1 MTSPPMTVADLVRGA
16 RRRLGDATFDPSARE
31 AFLLV
36 GHVLGLT
43 EEQVIARDDA
53 SVCAETV
60 ERFEALL
67 ARRLRGEPVA
77 YLFGRREFWGREFF
91 VDSRVLVPRPESE
104 HLVETALEVLSPE
117 GLVLDLGTGSGCLA
131 VTLAVEVG
139 VAVVATD
146 RSPAALAVARRNA
159 LRHGVEDRVRL
170 LTSIWWDAIGPA
182 TFDLV
187 VANPPYL
194 ADRVRGDLS
203 PEIVDHEPAAAL
215 FAGPTGLEA
224 YEAILDGARSVS
236 PRAPLIL
243 EIGAGQ
249 LEELSRLARELGW
262 SIEDVRTDYGG
273 SQRVVVLRL
282 AKSTAGRG
290 R

>member
-1 MTSPPMTVADLVRGA
+1 MTSPPVTVADLVRGA
-16 RRRLGDATFDPSARE
+16 RRRLGDARFDPSTRE

-36 GHVLGLT
+36 GHALGLT

-53 SVCAETV
+53 RVSAEAV
-60 ERFEALL
+60 KRFEALL

-104 HLVETALEVLSPE
+104 HLVEAALELLPLE
-117 GLVLDLGTGSGCLA
+117 GTVLDLGTGSGCLA
-131 VTLAVEVG
+131 VTLAVEARVAA
-139 VAVVATD
+139 VAVD

-159 LRHGVEDRVRL
+159 IRYRVEDRVRFV
-170 LTSIWWDAIGPA
+170 TSNWCDAIGPA
-182 TFDLV
+182 GFDLV

-194 ADRVRGDLS
+194 ANREKGELS
-203 PEIVDHEPAAAL
+203 PEIADHEPASAL

-224 YEAILDGARSVS
+224 YEAILAGVPSVS
-236 PRAPLIL
+236 PRAPLL
-243 EIGAGQ
+243 VEIGAGQ
-249 LEELSRLARELGW
+249 LDGLSRLARELGW
-262 SIEDVRTDYGG
+262 RIGEVRTDYGG
-273 SQRVVVLRL
+273 SDRIAVLRL
-282 AKSTAGRG
+282 AKTAASRG